1 MHATTAQGT
10 SHNRFSKKE
19 SNQHNEH
26 LETLHSKLCYKL
38 DELLVDITAL
48 YHFTELEVAFHPRQQ
63 PAEFMKILLL
73 SQPLLPAQH
82 GHNSSQNPVQKSL
95 PRLLIGKQGSAHG
108 SELRKALHRL
118 SGTWYL

>member
-1 MHATTAQGT
+1 MHATRAGGT
-10 SHNRFSKKE
+10 THSRFSKQERKE
-19 SNQHNEH
+19 Y
-26 LETLHSKLCYKL
+26 LETLNRKLCYKL

-108 SELRKALHRL
+108 CELRKALHCL